1 MAEQKGGADTKE
13 ILGKKMAYFLVKQD
27 PANYPFEQF
36 QKENKTDW
44 TGVRNYQARNFL
56 RDMKKGDQVLFYHS
70 GDEKAVVGFASV
82 SKTAFPD
89 PTADDDAWIAVEL
102 KAGKKFKRPVS
113 LSEIKAESRLGN
125 ILLVR
130 NGRISVMSL
139 TEAEYDHIVMMGN

>member
-1 MAEQKGGADTKE
+1 MNNW
-13 ILGKKMAYFLVKQD
+13 LVKQD

-36 QKENKTDW
+36 QKEKKTEW

-56 RDMKKGDQVLFYHS
+56 RDMKKGDEVLFYHS
-70 GDEKAVVGFASV
+70 GDEKAVVGFATV
-82 SKTAFPD
+82 SKPAFPD

-102 KAGKKFKRPVS
+102 KAGKKLSKPVS
-113 LSEIKAESRLGN
+113 LAQIKADPMLSN

-139 TEAEYDHIVMMGN
+139 TKSEYDQIVKLGS